1 MCWPQSRRPR
11 TPPSHRLHHRQAQT
25 AAGPSPLEP
34 IWARPSPSGAEA
46 SSRNKPTPKSLRS
59 SLAIG
64 TAPPP
69 ASPGRAGPWSPYEH
83 RRQGGEGLDLPS
95 QTQGMES
102 HRRWRRPGFAR
113 RPLSAAA
120 TGQGLF
126 SLTLESIFFLLI
138 CSRSFLL
145 TTFCIRSGIKSTNV
159 FPSFSSLRPPK
170 P

>member
-1 MCWPQSRRPR
+1 
-11 TPPSHRLHHRQAQT
+11 
-25 AAGPSPLEP
+25 
-34 IWARPSPSGAEA
+34 
-46 SSRNKPTPKSLRS
+46 
-59 SLAIG
+59 
-64 TAPPP
+64 
-69 ASPGRAGPWSPYEH
+69 
-83 RRQGGEGLDLPS
+83 
-95 QTQGMES
+95 MES

-113 RPLSAAA
+113 RPLPAAA

-170 P
+170 PWTQLPAMILLRTSSVYTNIRYFSFLLIYLIWYISSLLLVCRFIYYRVYLVYFKMFKTFYIHRWREYTVHLIQFLMQSNMYDKHVRSRKSTRKPTRHTR